1 MKIDSYSS
9 AKEVLPFADFS
20 FSGHY
25 KISAENFCF
34 QLMACDKKNTADDP
48 PCCSCRFFEMLSK
61 RSIGIPGLVSQGF
74 DIVIYSRH
82 SRLDL
87 DPWLQLH
94 LVDLKDHS
102 IDSTSKRPSSI
113 GIIV

>member
-25 KISAENFCF
+25 KISAENFVFNLWLVTKKTRRMIRRVAHVGSSKCF
-34 QLMACDKKNTADDP
+34 
-48 PCCSCRFFEMLSK
+48 
-61 RSIGIPGLVSQGF
+61 RSVLGIPGLVSQGF